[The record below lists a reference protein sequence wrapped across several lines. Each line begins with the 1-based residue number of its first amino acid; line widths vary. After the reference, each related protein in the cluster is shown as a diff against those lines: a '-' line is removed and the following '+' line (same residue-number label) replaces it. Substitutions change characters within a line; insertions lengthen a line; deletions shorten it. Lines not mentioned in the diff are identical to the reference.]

1 MGRKDGLG
9 TEKLQ
14 ALEDFEISRELD
26 DLEKLCLRYAV
37 AMTETPVDVSKE
49 ISDELGERFGEPEI
63 VELTSAIAW
72 ENYRAR
78 FNHALHIGSA
88 GLSEGS
94 YCPLPQRPAS
104 AVR

>member
-1 MGRKDGLG
+1 MSL
-9 TEKLQ
+9 
-14 ALEDFEISRELD
+14 ELD

-37 AMTETPVDVSKE
+37 AMTETPVDVGEE
-49 ISDELGERFGEPEI
+49 IFEDLGERFGEPEI
-63 VELTSAIAW
+63 VELTSVIAW

-78 FNHALHIGSA
+78 FNHALHIDSA
-88 GLSEGS
+88 GFSEGS